1 MYRNLFIVGAV
12 YFLAF
17 TQGEQQLKPKIVIE
31 DGSNPIVEG
40 ERLALICNVSSRNN
54 DDKIVW
60 RALTIHVV
68 RDHFTIPRIGKNDSG
83 TYSCALLYGN
93 NTIKEQW
100 SDEIDIIVFYI
111 DKPTIV
117 ITPSPVIEEG
127 SDVTIDCFT
136 NDSYPTVFAYEIIGK
151 NQSTVVL
158 DKLTSFQQ
166 FKLSATLE
174 HDGNYS
180 CLAKNGKL
188 TKKSDD
194 IILTVKKILDT
205 PKVILPSESLSMIN
219 TPVTIHC
226 MVNSTYP
233 NLTSYQWLKD
243 NKIIQNM
250 STSIHIPSLNTTD
263 QGAYQCEAWIA
274 SKNVMKKSKPIMLKV
289 HVDIRITPQNITEVE
304 GTTKNPRLSCIVTKP
319 KYESIR
325 YQWEFNGKVLP
336 DFDDSPIIP
345 FPAKDFLRVV
355 EGTYRCLINIGTQYQ
370 VKSHLAFVEVLR
382 IDSPKLSNY
391 KSSSENILFC
401 EQNDT
406 RLKLTTNWY
415 KDEQKLNVPSLEQL
429 KLSNNKRIAGKYRCG
444 VTNAESILEKK
455 SNSVNLKY
463 EDPVNPPESLPL
475 TEIISAIIAVLVIML
490 IIALIICKCRK
501 KASKNPAI
509 QRNEP
514 LYADIPVNTRPSV
527 PNSNYRPAL
536 RDTIASVVA
545 NPYVNSGPI
554 RATTPPLQEK
564 HKKLECTYS
573 GLLHRDVVELKETTY
588 AGLNLESHYD
598 PVSFSDC

>member
-1 MYRNLFIVGAV
+1 MYRNLFIVGVV

-40 ERLALICNVSSRNN
+40 ERLALVCNVSSCNKDCR
-54 DDKIVW
+54 KGW
-60 RALTIHVV
+60 RTPTERVIREHI
-68 RDHFTIPRIGKNDSG
+68 TIPRIEKRNSGK
-83 TYSCALLYGN
+83 YSCALIVN
-93 NTIKEQW
+93 NTIKEQ
-100 SDEIDIIVFYI
+100 SDELDVIVFYI

-117 ITPSPVIEEG
+117 ITPSLVIEEG
-127 SDVTIDCFT
+127 SDVTINCST

-158 DKLTSFQQ
+158 DKLTSLQQ
-166 FKLSATLE
+166 FKLSATLA

-194 IILTVKKILDT
+194 IILKVKKILDT
-205 PKVILPSESLSMIN
+205 PKVILHSENLSRIN

-226 MVNSTYP
+226 MVTSTYP
-233 NLTSYQWLKD
+233 NLTFYRWFKD
-243 NKIIQNM
+243 DKIIQNM
-250 STSIHIPSLNTTD
+250 RTSIHISSLETTD
-263 QGAYQCEAWIA
+263 QGTYQCEAWIV
-274 SKNVMKKSKPIMLKV
+274 SKNVIKKSKPIMLKV
-289 HVDIRITPQNITEVE
+289 HVDIKITPQNITEVE
-304 GTTKNPRLSCIVTKP
+304 GTTKNPRLSCIVRKP
-319 KYESIR
+319 KYESMR

-336 DFDDSPIIP
+336 DFDPPIIP

-355 EGTYRCLINIGTQYQ
+355 EGTYRCLVNIGTQYQ
-370 VKSHLAFVEVLR
+370 VKSHLAFVKVLR
-382 IDSPKLSNY
+382 IDSPKLSHY

-406 RLKLTTNWY
+406 ALKLTTNWY
-415 KDEQKLNVPSLEQL
+415 KNGKKLNVPSSEQL
-429 KLSNNKRIAGKYRCG
+429 KLSNNEGFVGEYRCG
-444 VTNAESILEKK
+444 VTDAGSILEKK

-463 EDPVNPPESLPL
+463 EDPVDPPESLPL
-475 TEIISAIIAVLVIML
+475 TEIISAVIAVLVIML

-501 KASKNPAI
+501 KASKNAGI

-514 LYADIPVNTRPSV
+514 LYADVPINTSPPI

-536 RDTIASVVA
+536 RDTSASVVG

-554 RATTPPLQEK
+554 RATTPPLQGK

-573 GLLHRDVVELKETTY
+573 GLLHRDVVELKESTY